1 MALGTPGSAAK
12 VRRRLDFVKKPLE
25 GESLFLDL
33 PGFRSAKELEGD
45 LKFLGARIET
55 FLSRDISYVVT
66 NRKEALTSRP
76 AGGGGAS
83 PSPYLSPS
91 PSPSPGVE
99 EGTQGRRASTS
110 VPLTRGQA
118 LLQKAQGR
126 GRRGSCN
133 MLGLAQEWGVK
144 VLYVRDVMARVQ
156 RLMEKYRLLA
166 ESEENAA
173 CPAEENTDAK
183 PKRLK
188 PPFIKVEDMSRRYK
202 PLHHEFTTFPRVYFD
217 ADADCPFDAPV
228 RRLPSRPSCSLKL
241 QPQTPVTATKPD
253 VQKGYCECCE
263 VYYQEGLTLHLKG
276 DKHKSFVRDSGNF
289 VKLDSLLATLPSLG
303 DFFKKVAAENPPKEE
318 DTALQEAQVSTSPA
332 VGEEIAENS
341 KRRSGTEGSDDVFL
355 LSSVGEGRA
364 HAQGGQQVTHQTTN
378 RKAEHHNNK
387 GANNSTFNG
396 LNKPALK
403 TRRHDKDLNKEER
416 VPVVVLSPMP
426 DVTSVRTT
434 QRSNS
439 TFADVRKGS
448 YPNRP
453 TSTSIKNETKG
464 DAVQEH
470 HGVSTDKFEC
480 KEEEEDSRD
489 TTEAVVA
496 ISSSSFSIDASSSEP
511 TSSPS
516 SSSVRSSFHE
526 PSSASTRSSS
536 SHSVFESKNST
547 SAAIDKDSRETE
559 VRDQR
564 QSVAG
569 RGRADN
575 RRRNI
580 ADVHQTNSKSL
591 AKRSSSESEGSLS
604 SSRSSSSSSSTDSF
618 PPRRQRRAGSA
629 VLQSTSSSS
638 GQEKCSRSPQ
648 LNIPNKKANSKVFS
662 STGGVMTG
670 CCKPGDAARH
680 AHPQERHVATAV
692 GTAGWAVVA
701 QSNDLTLRLC
711 TAKAG
716 DTNEFAS
723 PPGPEWSVVE
733 RSGNLRLKLQRSS
746 CRAKTPKSSHRAS
759 EMSWCVHRSG
769 DCKLTFSGSLRKQ
782 QRRPELDS
790 PHSEKNFGSKRK
802 LKYL

>member
-25 GESLFLDL
+25 GESLYLDL

-66 NRKEALTSRP
+66 NRKEALASRP
-76 AGGGGAS
+76 GGGGAS

-99 EGTQGRRASTS
+99 EGRRASTS

-173 CPAEENTDAK
+173 CPAEENADAK

-188 PPFIKVEDMSRRYK
+188 PPFIKVEDMSRLYR

-241 QPQTPVTATKPD
+241 KPQTPVTATKPD

-303 DFFKKVAAENPPKEE
+303 DFFKKVASENPPKEE

-332 VGEEIAENS
+332 VGEEIAE

-364 HAQGGQQVTHQTTN
+364 HAQDGQQLTHQTTN

-426 DVTSVRTT
+426 GVTSVRTN
-434 QRSNS
+434 QGSNS
-439 TFADVRKGS
+439 TFADARKES
-448 YPNRP
+448 YPNRR
-453 TSTSIKNETKG
+453 TSSIKNKMKG
-464 DAVQEH
+464 DAVKEH

-480 KEEEEDSRD
+480 KEDNEDSRD

-496 ISSSSFSIDASSSEP
+496 VSSSSFSIDASSSEP
-511 TSSPS
+511 PSSPS
-516 SSSVRSSFHE
+516 SSSVRSSCHE

-547 SAAIDKDSRETE
+547 LAAIDKDSRETE

-575 RRRNI
+575 RRKNI

-591 AKRSSSESEGSLS
+591 AERSSSESEGSLS
-604 SSRSSSSSSSTDSF
+604 SSRSSSSLSTDSF

-638 GQEKCSRSPQ
+638 GPEKCPSSPQ
-648 LNIPNKKANSKVFS
+648 ANIPTMKGNSKVFG

-670 CCKPGDAARH
+670 YCNPGHAAR
-680 AHPQERHVATAV
+680 QERHLATAV
-692 GTAGWAVVA
+692 CTAGWAVVA

-790 PHSEKNFGSKRK
+790 PHSEKNFGSRRK